1 MGTMNTSSPLMPV
14 LFIGHGSPMNA
25 IADNDFTRALRK
37 LGGELPRPRSIMVVS
52 AHWHTKSPLVNSAKN
67 PEQIYDFFGFPPEL
81 YAVKYPCPG
90 APDDA
95 QLVARTTKYLV
106 NGTSE
111 WGIDHAAW
119 AVLAHLYPEADVPV
133 FEIGIDPLMDP
144 RSHYE
149 LGRRLAS
156 LRRSGILVIGSGNMV
171 HNLRM
176 MEYDTEA
183 EPHDWAVE
191 IDRKLASL
199 ILSGDHGTLISYRE
213 MGRNMSLAAPES
225 DHFIPMLYALALQ
238 EDTDRVTFFHEG
250 IQNGTVS
257 MRSFVIG

>member
-1 MGTMNTSSPLMPV
+1 MPV

-25 IADNDFTRALRK
+25 IADNEFTRSLSK

-52 AHWHTKSPLVNSAKN
+52 AHWHTKSPVVNCAKN
-67 PEQIYDFFGFPPEL
+67 PEQIHDFFGFPPEL
-81 YAVKYPCPG
+81 YAVKYTCPG

-95 QLVARTTKYLV
+95 QLVARTAKYMV
-106 NGTSE
+106 TCTSE

-119 AVLAHLYPEADVPV
+119 AVLAHLFPGADVPV
-133 FEIGIDPLMDP
+133 FEMGIDPSMDP

-149 LGRRLAS
+149 LGRRLAA

-171 HNLRM
+171 HNMNLV
-176 MEYDTEA
+176 EYDIEA

-191 IDRKLASL
+191 IDEKLASL
-199 ILSGDHGTLISYRE
+199 IIAGDHRALVEYRGL
-213 MGRNMSLAAPES
+213 GRNMALAAPTS
-225 DHFIPMLYALALQ
+225 DHYIPMLYALALR
-238 EDTDRVTFFHEG
+238 EEADRVDFFYEG
-250 IQNGTVS
+250 IQNGTMS

>member
-1 MGTMNTSSPLMPV
+1 MPV

-25 IADNDFTRALRK
+25 ITDNDFTRSLGK
-37 LGGELPRPRSIMVVS
+37 LGGELPRPRAIMVVS
-52 AHWHTKSPLVNSAKN
+52 AHWLTKSPVVNCAKN
-67 PEQIYDFFGFPPEL
+67 PEQIHDFFGFPPEL

-90 APDDA
+90 APDEA
-95 QLVARTTKYLV
+95 QFVARTAGYLV
-106 NGTSE
+106 TCTSE

-119 AVLAHLYPEADVPV
+119 AVLVHLFPHADVPV
-133 FEIGIDPLMDP
+133 FEMGIDPNMDP

-149 LGRRLAS
+149 LGRRLAA

-171 HNLRM
+171 HNLRL

-183 EPHDWAVE
+183 GPHDWAVE
-191 IDRKLASL
+191 IDEKLKSL
-199 ILSGDHGTLISYRE
+199 ILAGDHRALVEYKDL
-213 MGRNMSLAAPES
+213 GRNMSLAAPTS
-225 DHFIPMLYALALQ
+225 DHYLPMLYALSLREEA
-238 EDTDRVTFFHEG
+238 DSVDFFYEG

>member
-1 MGTMNTSSPLMPV
+1 MSTIDTSSSLMPV

-25 IADNDFTRALRK
+25 VSDNDFTRSLRK
-37 LGGELPRPRSIMVVS
+37 LGGALPRPKSIMVVS
-52 AHWHTKSPLVNSAKN
+52 AHWHTRSPLVNSARN

-95 QLVARTTKYLV
+95 QLVTRTTKYLV
-106 NGTSE
+106 TSTSE

-119 AVLAHLYPEADVPV
+119 AVLTHLYPDADVPV
-133 FEIGIDPLMDP
+133 FEMGIDPNMDP
-144 RSHYE
+144 RTHYE
-149 LGRRLAS
+149 LGQHLAP
-156 LRRSGILVIGSGNMV
+156 LRRSGILIIGSGNMV

-176 MEYDTEA
+176 MDYDMDA

-191 IDRKLASL
+191 IDERLKSL
-199 ILSGDHGTLISYRE
+199 ILAGDHRALVEYKNLG
-213 MGRNMSLAAPES
+213 GNMAMAAPES
-225 DHFIPMLYALALQ
+225 DHFIPMLYALAMQ
-238 EDTDRVTFFHEG
+238 ETTDRVTFFHEG

-257 MRSFVIG
+257 MRSFFIG